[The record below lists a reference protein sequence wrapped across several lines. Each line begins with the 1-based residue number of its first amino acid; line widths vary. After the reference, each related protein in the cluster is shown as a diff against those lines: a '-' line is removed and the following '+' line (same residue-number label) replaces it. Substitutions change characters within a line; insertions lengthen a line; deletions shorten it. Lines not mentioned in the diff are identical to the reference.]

1 VRQESVVEKSVGDAC
16 GRISRSEGSA
26 SGLTELLAAEHV
38 REGRTA
44 KWISHDDQDTD
55 VMGRR
60 PVECFSAAG
69 IMPERSRRSSADQK
83 G

>member
-44 KWISHDDQDTD
+44 KWIWHDDQDTAD
-55 VMGRR
+55 ADG
-60 PVECFSAAG
+60 
-69 IMPERSRRSSADQK
+69 ERSSRVLLRLQQE
-83 G
+83 